1 MSEKNSD
8 TPDGWQA
15 RTMKSEYGTPTTTS
29 MKSRSPAMVM
39 AMGFDFTWSSIRFDE
54 GDHVFMREDGQQ
66 LYPDSVTQLMSRL

>member
-15 RTMKSEYGTPTTTS
+15 RTMKYEYGTPTTTS

-39 AMGFDFTWSSIRFDE
+39 AMGFDFTWSSIPFD
-54 GDHVFMREDGQQ
+54 VR
-66 LYPDSVTQLMSRL
+66 